1 MQPHTKIKNVLRG
14 LTKRWGLPGMKRTLW
29 DREYASG
36 KWVHCEHT
44 RGDRV
49 YGFVERYCRNGSILD
64 LGCGSGN
71 TGNELAVDRY
81 QTYTGVDVS
90 EVAAQ
95 KAAQRSEANG
105 RGGTN
110 RYEQGDMLSYVPSRK
125 HDVILFRESLHN
137 IPELR
142 MKSALDRYSQY
153 LTANGVF
160 VVTLSRDSTRRF
172 REIVGWIETN
182 YRVVEK
188 YSAETADALVVIF
201 R

>member
-1 MQPHTKIKNVLRG
+1 
-14 LTKRWGLPGMKRTLW
+14 
-29 DREYASG
+29 
-36 KWVHCEHT
+36 
-44 RGDRV
+44 
-49 YGFVERYCRNGSILD
+49 
-64 LGCGSGN
+64 
-71 TGNELAVDRY
+71 
-81 QTYTGVDVS
+81 
-90 EVAAQ
+90 
-95 KAAQRSEANG
+95 
-105 RGGTN
+105 
-110 RYEQGDMLSYVPSRK
+110 
-125 HDVILFRESLHN
+125 
-137 IPELR
+137 